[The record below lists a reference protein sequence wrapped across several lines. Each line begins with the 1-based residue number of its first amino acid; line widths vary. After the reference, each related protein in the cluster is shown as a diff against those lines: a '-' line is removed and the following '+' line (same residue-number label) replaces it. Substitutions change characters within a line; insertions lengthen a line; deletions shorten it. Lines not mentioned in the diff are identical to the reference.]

1 MDIKEDKGRIHQ
13 VLKHY
18 FGYNSFRAQQE
29 QIINTILEG
38 QDTVVLMPTG
48 GGKSI
53 CYQLPSLVLEGL
65 TLVISPLIALMKD
78 QVERLNENGIKAAF
92 INSSL
97 PELRRK
103 EIEHELEEGLIKLL
117 YVSPEKVFASDFLS
131 FLSLLNIR
139 LIAVDEAHCVSSWGH
154 HFRPEYKKLHFL
166 KKKFPQASMV
176 ALTATADKAVR
187 SDIGRMLG
195 MQSPRMFTASFD
207 RPNLSL
213 SVLPGQKKW
222 EQIKALLQKYTH
234 QSGIIYC
241 SSRKAT
247 EQLAQKIK
255 SLGRRAACYHAGLPN
270 PIKDQCQN
278 AFLQGDIDI
287 ICATVAFGMGID
299 KPDIRFVIHY
309 NMPGNLESYYQE
321 IGRAGRDGKPADT
334 ILFYSYRDVQTQLS
348 FTADITDPQYRD
360 IQIAKLNRMQAYA
373 EALICRRKIMLSY
386 FAETLE
392 NDCGNCDVC
401 KNPPKFID
409 GIIPAQKV
417 LSAIARTQQQ
427 LSLPVLVDVLRGF
440 VSNAVKEHNYQ
451 SIKTF
456 GAGKSKSPFVWQLYI
471 QQLLQQG
478 ALEIDYKDANKL
490 KLNTFSLKILK
501 GDATVKLVPYEIIKE
516 RQEAQKNKQ
525 QFQSIDSDNQL
536 YECLRSLRKT
546 MADAIGKPAF
556 VIFNNASLMDMS
568 AKAPTNLNDFML
580 VNGVGKHK
588 AKRYGKQFIAAIIDF
603 KRGA

>member
-1 MDIKEDKGRIHQ
+1 MEIQEDKGLIHQ
-13 VLKHY
+13 ILKNY

-29 QIINTILEG
+29 LIINNILAG

-53 CYQLPSLVLEGL
+53 CYQLPSLVMEGL

-97 PELRRK
+97 SELHRK
-103 EIEHELEEGLIKLL
+103 SIEKDLEAGTIKLL
-117 YVSPEKVFASDFLS
+117 YVSPEKVFSNDFLS
-131 FLSLLNIR
+131 FLSILNVQ

-166 KKKFPQASMV
+166 KKKFPQVTMV

-187 SDIGRMLG
+187 SDIGVSLG
-195 MQSPRMFTASFD
+195 MQSPTLYTSSFD

-222 EQIKALLQKYTH
+222 EQIKILLQKYAH

-241 SSRKAT
+241 SSRRAT
-247 EQLAQKIK
+247 EQLVQKIK
-255 SLGRRAACYHAGLPN
+255 LLGRRAACYHAGLPN
-270 PIKDQCQN
+270 PIKDQCQD
-278 AFLQGDIDI
+278 AFLQGNIDI

-321 IGRAGRDGKPADT
+321 IGRGGRDGKPADT
-334 ILFYSYRDVQTQLS
+334 ILFYSYRDVQTQLR
-348 FTADITDPQYRD
+348 FTAEITDEQYRD

-373 EALICRRKIMLSY
+373 EALICRRKILLSY
-386 FAETLE
+386 FGETLE
-392 NDCGNCDVC
+392 KDCGNCDVC

-409 GIIPAQKV
+409 GVIPAQKV
-417 LSAIARTQQQ
+417 LSAIARTEQQVN
-427 LSLPVLVDVLRGF
+427 LPVLVDILRGF
-440 VSNAVKEHNYQ
+440 ASNAVREKNYQ

-471 QQLLQQG
+471 QQLMQQG

-516 RQEAQKNKQ
+516 RQEAQKNKTQ
-525 QFQSIDSDNQL
+525 VYQGQSNNQL
-536 YECLRSLRKT
+536 YEHLRELRRS
-546 MADAIGKPAF
+546 MAEAIGKPAF
-556 VIFNNASLMDMS
+556 VIFSNASLMDMS
-568 AKAPTNLNDFML
+568 SKAPTTLEGFLD

-588 AKRYGKQFIAAIIDF
+588 AKQYGKQFIKAIIDYR
-603 KRGA
+603 RGQ